1 MYWKKIFKQYSVDSN
16 LNLSWKRYI
25 GRRIR
30 KQKKVKV
37 CTHFEP
43 YDKKDC
49 KYYSILLKI
58 GGVYFCFKHWSND
71 MSGLE

>member
-30 KQKKVKV
+30 KQKNFKV
-37 CTHFEP
+37 CTHSEP

-49 KYYSILLKI
+49 K
-58 GGVYFCFKHWSND
+58 
-71 MSGLE
+71 